1 MSYSRVRIA
10 ARLRP
15 AIPGEPHDNAI
26 RVIHSDAGSAISV
39 DNPRDPS
46 QTFKY
51 PSVFLKLLVLTLS
64 LTTGLPQ
71 VLILL

>member
-1 MSYSRVRIA
+1 MSYSRVKIA

-15 AIPGEPHDNAI
+15 AIPGELHDKVRTESGDAI
-26 RVIHSDAGSAISV
+26 YV

-51 PSVFLKLLVLTLS
+51 PCALL
-64 LTTGLPQ
+64 GLPCT
-71 VLILL
+71 LLAAHAVALLL

>member
-1 MSYSRVRIA
+1 MSYSRVKIA

-51 PSVFLKLLVLTLS
+51 PSVLPRNLNYRLS
-64 LTTGLPQ
+64 LTTYL
-71 VLILL
+71 